1 MDGCL
6 VGEKKTANTQQRHK
20 DVIFLSEKPRR
31 LSRRQRQILTIL
43 TEHDKLPTRTIM
55 DLLYPENLTESQY
68 FSVLRTLKLLA
79 KRGLITRELVGT
91 MWAKAK
97 PK

>member
-1 MDGCL
+1 
-6 VGEKKTANTQQRHK
+6 
-20 DVIFLSEKPRR
+20 
-31 LSRRQRQILTIL
+31 
-43 TEHDKLPTRTIM
+43 M